1 MTIVGSRFAFRA
13 IVLGLAIVASP
24 ARSEDSAQARLSLD
38 LNAVEQ
44 IDQACRLVFVA
55 SNATGKSIG
64 EMTLETVLFD
74 GGGKVTRFTLFDF
87 KDLPEGKTR
96 VRQFDL
102 PDTQCTAVSRIL
114 INGAASCT
122 GESLNGT
129 ECIDQLDVK
138 SSTSTEIAG

>member
-1 MTIVGSRFAFRA
+1 MTIVSSRFVVRA
-13 IVLGLAIVASP
+13 IILGLAIVAWP
-24 ARSEDSAQARLSLD
+24 ARSETSAQARLSLD
-38 LNAVEQ
+38 LNAIEQ

-55 SNATGKSIG
+55 TNATGKSIT

-74 GGGKVTRFTLFDF
+74 GNGKVTRFTLFDF
-87 KDLPEGKTR
+87 KALPKDKTR

-114 INGAASCT
+114 INGAASCKGEALT
-122 GESLNGT
+122 GS

-138 SSTSTEIAG
+138 SSTKTEITG